1 MAQIK
6 YLDLEGL
13 KKLFGIVDNKIST
26 ANASINAEVEK
37 KADKTELEGLASET
51 YVDSA
56 IEDLNINQYAVKT
69 EVENTYA
76 KKSETYTKGEVDSA
90 VANAKS
96 EILGGAGEDYDTLK
110 EIEEWV
116 EEHQDLYAA
125 LVTNVG
131 KKANAEDVYSK
142 QEVDAAIQEA
152 VDEVD
157 VTEDLK
163 DYAKTAD
170 VNKTLEDYAKK
181 SEIPTDYL
189 TEEDLENYATEEW
202 VEGQNYL
209 TEEDL
214 PTFVAFSVEEIE
226 NAAKAQ

>member
-13 KKLFGIVDNKIST
+13 KTLFGCVDSKIST
-26 ANASINAEVEK
+26 AITPINAEVEK

-56 IEDLNINQYAVKT
+56 IEDLNISQYAVKS

-76 KKSETYTKGEVDSA
+76 KKSETYSKSEVDSA
-90 VANAKS
+90 VANVKS

-116 EEHQDLYAA
+116 EEHQDLYTA
-125 LVTNVG
+125 LVSTVG
-131 KKANAEDVYSK
+131 SKADADSVYSK
-142 QEVDAAIQEA
+142 EEVDNAIQEA

-157 VTEDLK
+157 VTDQLK

-189 TEEDLENYATEEW
+189 TEEDLDGLASEEW

-209 TEEDL
+209 TAEDL
-214 PTFVAFSVEEIE
+214 PTFVAFTSTEIE
-226 NAAKAQ
+226 NAAKA